1 MTRQLDT
8 INEIASDYDA
18 IVLDQWGVLHDG
30 TQPYGAAIDILSEL
44 KAVGSRLAVLSNSG
58 KRAAPNADRIAAM
71 GFQSDLLE
79 HVMTSGEAL
88 WADIQDQRIP
98 GKRFYAIERLKGD
111 ALVWARGLD
120 IELTQSLQDADAIL
134 LMGLPDGS
142 NLSDWTEVLEGAL
155 KTQMTVY
162 CSNPDRQSPRAGCI
176 VISPGA
182 LGFAYR
188 DIGGKTVFYGKPH
201 EPIFRSLEKAL
212 GTQKLLMVG
221 DSLEH
226 DISGG
231 HAAGWDT
238 LFVRGGLYADDFA
251 QAGIDETLARLC
263 TAKSCAAP
271 TYSIEVLK

>member
-1 MTRQLDT
+1 MTRHLDT
-8 INEIASDYDA
+8 IKEIASDYDA

-30 TQPYGAAIDILSEL
+30 TQPYGAAVEILSEL
-44 KAVGSRLAVLSNSG
+44 KAAGTRLAVLSNSG
-58 KRAAPNADRIAAM
+58 KRAAPNAKRIADM
-71 GFQSDLLE
+71 GFEPDLFE

-88 WADIQDQRIP
+88 WTDIRDQRINEM
-98 GKRFYAIERLKGD
+98 RFYAVERAEGD
-111 ALVWARGLD
+111 AEHWARGLG
-120 IELTQSLQDADAIL
+120 IELTNSLQDADAIL

-142 NLSDWTEVLEGAL
+142 KLPDWTGFLKEAL
-155 KTQMTVY
+155 NAQLPVY
-162 CSNPDRQSPRAGCI
+162 CSNPDRQSPRADGL

-188 DIGGKTVFYGKPH
+188 DMGGKTVFYGKPH

-212 GTQKLLMVG
+212 GTQNLLMVG

-231 HAAGWDT
+231 HTAGWDT

-251 QAGIDETLARLC
+251 QAGFDETLARLC

>member
-1 MTRQLDT
+1 MTRHLNT
-8 INEIASDYDA
+8 LKEIASDYDA

-30 TQPYGAAIDILSEL
+30 TKPYGSAVEVLSEL
-44 KAVGSRLAVLSNSG
+44 KANRTRLAVLSNSG

-71 GFQSDLLE
+71 GFASELFD

-88 WADIQDQRIP
+88 WADIHDQRIAER
-98 GKRFYAIERLKGD
+98 RFFAIEREQGD
-111 ALVWARGLD
+111 AWQWASGLD
-120 IELTQSLQDADAIL
+120 IEVKQSLQDTDAVL

-142 NLSDWTEVLEGAL
+142 TLSDWTSLLQDAL
-155 KTQMTVY
+155 TAQKPIY
-162 CSNPDRQSPRAGCI
+162 CSNPDRQSPRVDGL

-188 DIGGKTVFYGKPH
+188 EMGGETVFYGKPH
-201 EPIFRSLEKAL
+201 RPIFRSLEKAL

-238 LFVRGGLYADDFA
+238 VFVRGGLYANDFA
-251 QAGIDETLARLC
+251 NTDIGETLAELC
-263 TAKSCAAP
+263 AAKSCAAP